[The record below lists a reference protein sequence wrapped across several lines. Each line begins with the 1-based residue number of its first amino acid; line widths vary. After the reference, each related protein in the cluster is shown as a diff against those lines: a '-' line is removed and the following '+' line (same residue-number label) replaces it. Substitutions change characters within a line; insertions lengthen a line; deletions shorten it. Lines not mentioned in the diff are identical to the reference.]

1 MHVWSSHNLFHKHVG
16 ERELRSEKKLIITIE
31 MSMAWRRSPWVVVGG
46 MDGVGEIE
54 TKGMI
59 ALMV

>member
-1 MHVWSSHNLFHKHVG
+1 VG
-16 ERELRSEKKLIITIE
+16 ERELQLEKKLIITMG
-31 MSMAWRRSPWVVVGG
+31 MSMARRRSLWVVVGG

-59 ALMV
+59 ALVV